1 MLIMKINKYM
11 EYKCENGRMSE
22 MNYLKGFSILTIVL
36 MHLLAFVDVPKKI
49 ITLSAVGGAGVHVF
63 SCVLVWDYILV
74 I

>member
-1 MLIMKINKYM
+1 M
-11 EYKCENGRMSE
+11 EYKCENGRLSE

-63 SCVLVWDYILV
+63 FVC
-74 I
+74 

>member
-1 MLIMKINKYM
+1 MLIIKINKYM
-11 EYKCENGRMSE
+11 EYKCENGRLSE

-63 SCVLVWDYILV
+63 FRVFWYGI
-74 I
+74 IF